1 MPALLPNGSIETSES
16 NTPFDIS
23 TCHPPVTMSPAMAT
37 PVARRKALV
46 ALFNAGF
53 TLKSIAR
60 LVGYSVSSVHRW
72 ISRARASMTLD
83 DQARS
88 GRPALYPQEIKI
100 RIVAFYC
107 QTRPLPNCGRWSLR
121 WAECSL
127 KADDTL
133 VGAAPSKST
142 LHRILQSNQL
152 KPHQSC
158 YFLQITDPD
167 FFPKMEHLIELYR
180 NPPPNLR
187 TPDLMNFNS
196 YIIN

>member
-1 MPALLPNGSIETSES
+1 MPALPNGSIETSES
-16 NTPFDIS
+16 NTQFDIS
-23 TCHPPVTMSPAMAT
+23 TSHPPVAMAT

-46 ALFNAGF
+46 ALFDAGF
-53 TLKSIAR
+53 SLNSIAR
-60 LVGYSVSSVHRW
+60 LVSYSVSSVRRW

-127 KADDTL
+127 KVDDTL

-180 NPPPNLR
+180 NPPPNPCSVVFCSKATKLSI
-187 TPDLMNFNS
+187 LVE
-196 YIIN
+196 